1 MLSQKIPQMCVM
13 AHIKATNSERA
24 TAKIAKTATTSTIPR
39 TTVPQPPQV
48 TPMPPMTTDA
58 KQAARLP
65 SRGGRGSRS
74 SNNRPPPGAV
84 NLERSYQICQA
95 VIQNSPNRHQLKAQ
109 LRPPPSMLSLAP
121 GSSPSSNASNVTIQ
135 KRNETVVTSAPN
147 RVIYK
152 VYHTS
157 SAITNSI
164 SIDCHRLDDT
174 PLHYYHRFWFV
185 SSRQTSN
192 GQTTTT
198 RFTLPRKNFVQHQA
212 SPILMRQVL
221 TSNKNMPNAMVA
233 ISTTNENAHKTQ
245 LIAQPGSSQ
254 ILNSDANAGLAAINQ
269 SGQIILV
276 HRAGVTTGENR
287 SAPRASS
294 APPTHNQVLFRF
306 PLLPFHALHFTN
318 THIT

>member
-157 SAITNSI
+157 SAIYQFHFNRLPPIGWHAITLLPSILICFFSTDKQWPDHHHTIHIAAQKFRSASGIADTNAS
-164 SIDCHRLDDT
+164 SIDVQQKYAKRNGCHFD
-174 PLHYYHRFWFV
+174 
-185 SSRQTSN
+185 
-192 GQTTTT
+192 
-198 RFTLPRKNFVQHQA
+198 
-212 SPILMRQVL
+212 
-221 TSNKNMPNAMVA
+221 
-233 ISTTNENAHKTQ
+233 
-245 LIAQPGSSQ
+245 
-254 ILNSDANAGLAAINQ
+254 NQ
-269 SGQIILV
+269 
-276 HRAGVTTGENR
+276 RECT
-287 SAPRASS
+287 
-294 APPTHNQVLFRF
+294 
-306 PLLPFHALHFTN
+306 
-318 THIT
+318 